1 MTTLN
6 TLTVINAAE
15 KADLFAAMREIKALA
30 PEVAK
35 TMIENCTQHF
45 NGVLAY
51 IADGADESTIGTKF
65 GCGEIDS
72 YELFKM
78 VSGQAF
84 EDLQTYIQ
92 KRDVAPIEAFACDVE
107 FGDRILNFYT
117 NEFEVVND
125 VYRNGDN
132 HRVTIRTKKDTKLN
146 LTPETPVTIKR

>member
-30 PEVAK
+30 PEVAE

-45 NGVLAY
+45 NDVLAH
-51 IADGADESTIGTKF
+51 IVDGADESTIGTKF

-84 EDLQTYIQ
+84 EDLQIYVDR
-92 KRDVAPIEAFACDVE
+92 RDAAPIELAAECILVRDRLLNAFTGKYEEVTSAFMSEKDIAIKTADDSRFILP
-107 FGDRILNFYT
+107 FGLK
-117 NEFEVVND
+117 
-125 VYRNGDN
+125 
-132 HRVTIRTKKDTKLN
+132 VTL
-146 LTPETPVTIKR
+146 KR

>member
-30 PEVAK
+30 PEVAE

-45 NGVLAY
+45 NDVLAH
-51 IADGADESTIGTKF
+51 IVDGADESTIGTKF

-84 EDLQTYIQ
+84 EDLQIYVDR
-92 KRDVAPIEAFACDVE
+92 RDAAPIELDAECILVRDRLLNAFTGKYEEVTSAFMSEKDIAIKTADDSRFILP
-107 FGDRILNFYT
+107 FGLK
-117 NEFEVVND
+117 
-125 VYRNGDN
+125 
-132 HRVTIRTKKDTKLN
+132 VTL
-146 LTPETPVTIKR
+146 KR